1 MISMLHQAK
10 IHITVDTTKEY
21 NSKTFMALQ
30 YIEKSDITFN
40 QLTDE
45 SYLSQAYKA
54 ANWLPN

>member
-1 MISMLHQAK
+1 MLHQAK

-54 ANWLPN
+54 VNWLPN